1 MRVDKEQAMK
11 EFKAYEKMRLEMY
24 DFLEQFIP
32 KDENGQLDFSQAK
45 SIPAKEVFDRWF
57 ALDYQARKIRGIA
70 INCLGLKG
78 E

>member
-1 MRVDKEQAMK
+1 MDKEKAMT

-24 DFLEQFIP
+24 DFLERYIP
-32 KDENGQLDFSQAK
+32 KDENGQLDFSKAGC
-45 SIPAKEVFDRWF
+45 IPANEVFDRWF

-70 INCLGLKG
+70 VNCLGLKG